1 MKQLPKDLEEMLNSP
16 EAANLLKNK
25 EAILSLSNSPDA
37 QKFMQLL
44 KQTSGGTL
52 QSAADA
58 AMKGDPSA
66 LSKLVNE
73 VTKTPEGAKAVTNLS
88 QNLPK

>member
-1 MKQLPKDLEEMLNSP
+1 
-16 EAANLLKNK
+16 
-25 EAILSLSNSPDA
+25 
-37 QKFMQLL
+37 
-44 KQTSGGTL
+44 
-52 QSAADA
+52 
-58 AMKGDPSA
+58 MKGDPSA